1 MENAKNDKKRK
12 FNVTGI
18 ENFDVIPLQKGKEY
32 IILEVSKDGFKWKAK
47 DSRGRV
53 GWIPAHYC
61 RALGILLSHMLYNFE
76 FIYLFIYFFRS

>member
-1 MENAKNDKKRK
+1 MENVKNEKKRK

-61 RALGILLSHMLYNFE
+61 RALGILLSIYICCTTSN
-76 FIYLFIYFFRS
+76 YLFFRP

>member
-1 MENAKNDKKRK
+1 MAEERKNEKKRK

-61 RALGILLSHMLYNFE
+61 RALGVYFAIIFFFSQLL
-76 FIYLFIYFFRS
+76 RS